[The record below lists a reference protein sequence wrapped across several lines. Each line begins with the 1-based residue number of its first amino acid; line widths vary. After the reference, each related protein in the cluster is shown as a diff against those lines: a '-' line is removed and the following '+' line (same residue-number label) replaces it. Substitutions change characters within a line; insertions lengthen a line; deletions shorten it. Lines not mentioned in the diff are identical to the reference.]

1 MKAKAGQYWRPAVPI
16 GAELSEKQVH
26 AQQQLSLFVASNKK
40 SRVHRPAFFRQNRLP
55 LSFYRGGRSGIHSAS
70 IDEWR
75 VDSASNPPYL
85 RSAGDGQF
93 ERIVV
98 FDAVLLVSAFIM
110 L

>member
-26 AQQQLSLFVASNKK
+26 AQRQLSLFVASNKK
-40 SRVHRPAFFRQNRLP
+40 SRVHRPAFFRQNRPP
-55 LSFYRGGRSGIHSAS
+55 LSFYRGAPGIHSAS

-93 ERIVV
+93 GRIVV
-98 FDAVLLVSAFIM
+98 FDLVLLVSAFIM